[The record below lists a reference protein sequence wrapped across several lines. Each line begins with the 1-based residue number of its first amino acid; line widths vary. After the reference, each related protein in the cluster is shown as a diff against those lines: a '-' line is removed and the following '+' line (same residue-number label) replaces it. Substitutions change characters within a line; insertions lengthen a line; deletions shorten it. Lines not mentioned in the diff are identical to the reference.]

1 MTSTHHFFNILS
13 FFDKWL
19 IPNHLRTSLYELRK
33 ARVLV
38 SIHLFLLLITAIF
51 TGANMLIFHNME
63 TPPLAFGM
71 LVDLGLIFIFQR
83 WGNFFVSGNL
93 LALVIFILFVSTIH
107 ETGGLYS
114 DNLLWLTM
122 VPLIALLFAN
132 KWSGFFWLAALE
144 GTAYYYFWLEKS
156 TAISFREQTF
166 QFDELYYYTTY
177 AGLFLMVVGIVLIF
191 AAGQE
196 MIIKALHEKQEEL
209 SQQKAELARQ
219 TQFLMEAEQKLI
231 ASNQE
236 LEQFAYAA
244 SHDLKEPLRMIGSY
258 VNLIK
263 RKLNP
268 HLDGPTK
275 EYMDFVTDGVS
286 RMENLLNDLL
296 EYSRLGRRHDQIKV
310 VDLNEI
316 MLVVINNLMAGMKEN
331 QAAIYTNQLPSVNAS
346 STEMMQLFQNLISN
360 SIKFR
365 RKDVPPV
372 VEIFHEKR
380 KDAYIFHFHDNG
392 IGIPPEHHQ
401 SVFNLF
407 ERLHTRHEYEGTGI
421 GLATCKKIISN
432 LGGKIWVEPEVG
444 EGTTFTFTIPR
455 ERKN

>member
-1 MTSTHHFFNILS
+1 ML
-13 FFDKWL
+13 DKWL
-19 IPNHLRTSLYELRK
+19 IHNNLKSSLLTLRK
-33 ARVLV
+33 ARLLV
-38 SIHLFLLLITAIF
+38 SIHLFLFIVAILMDVF
-51 TGANMLIFHNME
+51 NTIFFPEEN
-63 TPPLAFGM
+63 PPLKLGAFIV
-71 LVDLGLIFIFQR
+71 LVLIIVFR
-83 WGNFFVSGNL
+83 KWGNLNLSGNL
-93 LALVIFILFVSTIH
+93 IAALLGGVLIPAVF
-107 ETGGLYS
+107 ETGGLFS
-114 DNLLWLTM
+114 DNLLWM
-122 VPLIALLFAN
+122 MGVPLLSLLFSN
-132 KWSGFFWLAALE
+132 RFFGLFWLIILLSF
-144 GTAYYYFWLEKS
+144 TYYLYLIEINS
-156 TAISFREQTF
+156 PVSFREQTLHL
-166 QFDELYYYTTY
+166 DGLYFLITY
-177 AGLFLMVVGIVLIF
+177 CGLFVMIVGIVLIF
-191 AAGQE
+191 ATGQS

>member
-1 MTSTHHFFNILS
+1 MKIKLLKR
-13 FFDKWL
+13 FDAWF
-19 IPNHLRTSLYELRK
+19 IPNHLKDDSYILWKSRLLVAIHVFLFLITFSLEMVI
-33 ARVLV
+33 VLV
-38 SIHLFLLLITAIF
+38 FPEENLPPLRTALVILIGLAAIF
-51 TGANMLIFHNME
+51 RH
-63 TPPLAFGM
+63 
-71 LVDLGLIFIFQR
+71 
-83 WGNFFVSGNL
+83 WGNFILSGNL
-93 LALVIFILFVSTIH
+93 FAFFLSLVLVRTIFQ
-107 ETGGLYS
+107 TGGIYS
-114 DNLLWLTM
+114 DNLLWM
-122 VPLIALLFAN
+122 ISAPLLALLFAN
-132 KWSGFFWLAALE
+132 RLSGLLWLVVLLVFTVYLFYLDIQNPGFYRKQIE
-144 GTAYYYFWLEKS
+144 G
-156 TAISFREQTF
+156 
-166 QFDELYYYTTY
+166 FDESYYLVSYG
-177 AGLFLMVVGIVLIF
+177 GLFIMVVGIILVF
-191 AAGQE
+191 ATGQE